1 MKLHRKDAQNED
13 LEELEQQP
21 VQPEEEEYSLEEIM
35 REFGG
40 WSKPEPVGETTEPE
54 APEEPQTPPET
65 ETAEQVSEE
74 APEAP
79 EAEAA
84 PEEAPPEER
93 QKPKFVFIDASAGQ
107 QPESQV
113 WTYTPAPADPA
124 PEEASE
130 PQPALEQPNP
140 KTQRKKRRPQE
151 APAEKSAEK
160 RKKEPKSL
168 PTRTPEEALRAYAA
182 EAGSARARCLLQLI
196 LFVVAAYFALAERFQ
211 VLMLPFAS
219 AFSVRFFTMAALMAA
234 AVLLSLPVLIRGLR
248 ALARPRITPETYL
261 VLMLAAVCAE
271 AAAIAY
277 PAQQIP
283 PFVVVQFALLLA
295 TWSEMSRCIGCYHAL
310 KAVAGRT
317 ATGQI
322 RSQEHGWEGKRCIY
336 LTSGEPQRL
345 VAQLEQENA
354 VSRVM
359 SVYCAAALGVSVVV
373 AALIHFLTPQN
384 FLWAWTV
391 ILCGAF
397 PVASLYCYV
406 RPFAALSR
414 RLQHGG
420 AALCGWEGACALAG
434 EAGMVIRDQELF
446 PRGAVALNGLKVY
459 NDFRVDQMISY
470 TATAIS
476 ACESSLM
483 PLFDNLMQEQ
493 GGHLMAV
500 ENFRTYEGGGVG
512 AEIHGDVVLV
522 GSLSFMR
529 LMGISMPNGTNL
541 KQAIYTA
548 VNGALAGVIAVNY
561 TPAVSVT
568 AALQAIVRSQRISPV
583 FAVTDFIVS
592 PAMLHHKFKVP
603 SERLEF
609 PGMAERTRLAQL
621 AETPDASDAC
631 AALLTR
637 TTFAAYTDTVLG
649 ARSLISVVRVG
660 IAVGLACGLLGLLL
674 MSFLAYV
681 GAVTVAIA
689 TNLLLFSIIW
699 MIPSLL
705 VTSWVG
711 RY

>member
-1 MKLHRKDAQNED
+1 
-13 LEELEQQP
+13 
-21 VQPEEEEYSLEEIM
+21 
-35 REFGG
+35 
-40 WSKPEPVGETTEPE
+40 
-54 APEEPQTPPET
+54 
-65 ETAEQVSEE
+65 
-74 APEAP
+74 
-79 EAEAA
+79 
-84 PEEAPPEER
+84 
-93 QKPKFVFIDASAGQ
+93 
-107 QPESQV
+107 
-113 WTYTPAPADPA
+113 
-124 PEEASE
+124 
-130 PQPALEQPNP
+130 
-140 KTQRKKRRPQE
+140 
-151 APAEKSAEK
+151 
-160 RKKEPKSL
+160 
-168 PTRTPEEALRAYAA
+168 
-182 EAGSARARCLLQLI
+182 
-196 LFVVAAYFALAERFQ
+196 
-211 VLMLPFAS
+211 
-219 AFSVRFFTMAALMAA
+219 
-234 AVLLSLPVLIRGLR
+234 
-248 ALARPRITPETYL
+248 
-261 VLMLAAVCAE
+261 
-271 AAAIAY
+271 
-277 PAQQIP
+277 
-283 PFVVVQFALLLA
+283 
-295 TWSEMSRCIGCYHAL
+295 
-310 KAVAGRT
+310 
-317 ATGQI
+317 
-322 RSQEHGWEGKRCIY
+322 
-336 LTSGEPQRL
+336 
-345 VAQLEQENA
+345 
-354 VSRVM
+354 
-359 SVYCAAALGVSVVV
+359 
-373 AALIHFLTPQN
+373 
-384 FLWAWTV
+384 
-391 ILCGAF
+391 
-397 PVASLYCYV
+397 
-406 RPFAALSR
+406 
-414 RLQHGG
+414 
-420 AALCGWEGACALAG
+420 
-434 EAGMVIRDQELF
+434 MVIRDQELF

-568 AALQAIVRSQRISPV
+568 AALQAIVRSQRVSPV

-681 GAVTVAIA
+681 GAVTVATA